1 MKIENGFT
9 ISKWRCEDKIICLYL
24 CMNGE
29 KRKLAFVK
37 GMKNEGKN
45 MSKSISILDKDY
57 LQWVKELSIRYRQSQ
72 IKAAVKVNSVLIEFY
87 WGLGSDIVSLEVD
100 NKYGGKFYA
109 TLSADLRREMPGVEG
124 LSESN
129 IRYAKRF
136 FQLYADRSRILP
148 QLVEELWNIP
158 WGHHRYIIDKCSDNS
173 DKALFYVRQILEHGW
188 SRAML
193 LNFLDTD
200 LYERRGKALTNFQH
214 TMPVVTSDLAQ
225 ELTKDPYSF
234 DFLAMRKGYNER
246 QLKDALLMNITNF
259 LVELGTGFAYVGRE
273 YRLQIGQKE
282 KFIDLLFYNLT
293 IRCYVVVEVKIDE
306 FDSADIGQLGT
317 YVTAVNHLLRKEGI
331 DNPTIGLLICKNKD
345 NLLAQYALESS
356 RQPIGISEYEL
367 SQLYPT
373 EVEGTIPSINE
384 IESKLNDR

>member
-1 MKIENGFT
+1 
-9 ISKWRCEDKIICLYL
+9 
-24 CMNGE
+24 
-29 KRKLAFVK
+29 
-37 GMKNEGKN
+37 

-57 LQWVKELSIRYRQSQ
+57 LQWVKELSIRYRRSQ
-72 IKAAVKVNSVLIEFY
+72 IKAAIKVNSVLIEFY
-87 WGLGSDIVSLEVD
+87 WSLGSDIIALGVD
-100 NKYGGKFYA
+100 NKYGGRFYA
-109 TLSADLRREMPGVEG
+109 TLSADLRKEMPGIEG
-124 LSESN
+124 LSETN

-136 FQLYADRSRILP
+136 FQLYTDYSRNLP
-148 QLVEELWNIP
+148 QLVEELCSIP

-173 DKALFYVRQILEHGW
+173 DKALFYVRQTLENGW
-188 SRAML
+188 SRAVL

-200 LYERRGKALTNFQH
+200 LYERQGKALTNFQY
-214 TMPVVTSDLAQ
+214 TMPSVTSDLAQ
-225 ELTKDPYSF
+225 ELTKDPYNF

-293 IRCYVVVEVKIDE
+293 IRCYVAVEVKIDE

-317 YVTAVNHLLRKEGI
+317 YVTAVNHLLRKDGI

-356 RQPIGISEYEL
+356 SQPIGISEYEL
-367 SQLYPT
+367 SKLYPT
-373 EVEGTIPSINE
+373 EVEGTIPSIKE
-384 IESKLNDR
+384 IETRLSDR

>member
-1 MKIENGFT
+1 
-9 ISKWRCEDKIICLYL
+9 
-24 CMNGE
+24 
-29 KRKLAFVK
+29 
-37 GMKNEGKN
+37 
-45 MSKSISILDKDY
+45 MSKSIGIIDKDY
-57 LQWVKELSIRYRQSQ
+57 LQWVKELSTRYRQSQ

-87 WGLGSDIVSLEVD
+87 WGLGSDIVSREAD
-100 NKYGGKFYA
+100 NKYGGRFFA
-109 TLSADLRREMPGVEG
+109 TLSADLRVEMPGVEG

-136 FQLYADRSRILP
+136 FQLYSGCSRNFQ
-148 QLVEELWNIP
+148 QLVEDLCGIP
-158 WGHHRYIIDKCSDNS
+158 WGHHIRIIDRCSDNP
-173 DKALFYVRQILEHGW
+173 DKALFYVRRTLEYGW

-200 LYERRGKALTNFQH
+200 LYERQGKALTNFRH
-214 TMPVVTSDLAQ
+214 TMPAVTSDLAQ

-234 DFLAMRKGYNER
+234 DFLSIRRGYNER
-246 QLKDALLMNITNF
+246 QLKDALLTNITHF

-317 YVTAVNHLLRKEGI
+317 YVTAVNHHLRKEGT

-356 RQPIGISEYEL
+356 SQPIGISEYEL
-367 SQLYPT
+367 SKLYPA
-373 EVEGTIPSINE
+373 EVEGTIPSIRE
-384 IESKLNDR
+384 IETKLSDR